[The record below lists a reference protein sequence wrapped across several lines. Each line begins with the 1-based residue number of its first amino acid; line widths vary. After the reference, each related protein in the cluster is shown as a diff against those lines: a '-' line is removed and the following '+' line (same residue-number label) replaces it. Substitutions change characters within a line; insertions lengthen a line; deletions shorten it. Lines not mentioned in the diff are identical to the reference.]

1 MSGLTLK
8 SILEK
13 EFSSLVEESTCYIR
27 SNILKSYLNENSKIR
42 KTISVIVN
50 TYVKQDSFENWPE
63 LLDFLLKN
71 LETEK
76 GSEMSLETINIIIE
90 DSGNLLETKY
100 KKVLINLN

>member
-1 MSGLTLK
+1 M
-8 SILEK
+8 
-13 EFSSLVEESTCYIR
+13 
-27 SNILKSYLNENSKIR
+27 
-42 KTISVIVN
+42 N